1 MELHADVPFIGI
13 IELERNPNSQLIDN
27 VAPSRNVIDFA
38 DHHVT
43 GIPTVSGDIATGCS
57 CLEVGRHR
65 GDTFKKLG
73 ADRP

>member
-1 MELHADVPFIGI
+1 MSFIGI
-13 IELERNPNSQLIDN
+13 IELKRNPDSQFINN

-43 GIPTVSGDIATGCS
+43 GIPTMSGDIATGCS

-65 GDTFKKLG
+65 SDTFKELSP
-73 ADRP
+73 DRP